1 MAGVRAMPM
10 SQKPTTA
17 EELLAMLEAYER
29 LKSSKHR
36 YNLADCE
43 VIVCACKTF
52 LKAMEEPRI
61 RILSLLT
68 VPTSSP

>member
-1 MAGVRAMPM
+1 M

-17 EELLAMLEAYER
+17 EELLAMIKEYER
-29 LKSSKHR
+29 LKPSNHR

-52 LKAMEEPRI
+52 LKAMEDPG
-61 RILSLLT
+61 
-68 VPTSSP
+68 